1 MGKVTKENI
10 MSSIANWKSDLIIKH
25 YATGNMEWLSKETG
39 MKIGTIRA
47 WARKRNLKRLVKTKT
62 KPCNAVTDEQWTLIR
77 EMYPTGDLDLLAQ
90 KLNKKRHAISELA
103 RKKGIKR
110 LVNGNRNGDLSIL
123 LDGSLMS
130 MYYLGFIAAD
140 GYITKDGHLMISQS
154 IKDKDSID
162 KMAKYLKTDVKE
174 IHGQG
179 FNEYTCYRIAI
190 CDQDIGVQIRE
201 MFGLKEHETKTYD
214 GVKLDFIKTPEQAA
228 AFFIGCI
235 NGDGSRNAQSFRIEC
250 HTTWFDVYKNL
261 LAKLPKNMQNISI
274 IIGFKKSQNKN
285 YCRLGTRK
293 SATQSLVEFA
303 KLHGLPLADRK
314 LNGKTI
320 PAEQVRQE

>member
-1 MGKVTKENI
+1 
-10 MSSIANWKSDLIIKH
+10 
-25 YATGNMEWLSKETG
+25 MEWLSKETG
-39 MKIGTIRA
+39 MKIGTICA

-62 KPCNAVTDEQWTLIR
+62 KRCNAITDEQWTLIR

-110 LVNGNRNGDLSIL
+110 LINSHRNGDLSIL
-123 LDGSLMS
+123 LDSSLMS

-140 GYITKDGHLMISQS
+140 GYITKAGHLMISQS

-174 IHGQG
+174 IYRQG
-179 FNEYTCYRIAI
+179 FSKSTCYRIAI
-190 CDQDIGVQIRE
+190 CDQHIGVQIRE
-201 MFGLKEHETKTYD
+201 MFGLKENETKTYD
-214 GVKLDFIKTPEQAA
+214 GIKLDFIKTPEQAA
-228 AFFIGCI
+228 AFFIGCL
-235 NGDGSRNAQSFRIEC
+235 NGDGSRNKQTFTIEC
-250 HTTWFDVYKNL
+250 YETWFEIYKNL
-261 LAKLPKNMQNISI
+261 LEKLPKSMQNMSISVD
-274 IIGFKKSQNKN
+274 FKKSHNKN
-285 YCRLGTRK
+285 YCVLRTRK

-314 LNGKTI
+314 LNGKSI
-320 PAEQVRQE
+320 PAKQEQVRQE